1 MNLIKAAELLKG
13 APDSELAQYLQNP
26 TGEFPEYLVASEKLR
41 REDMRKKYAAAN
53 QGQPTKTSIIEEL
66 LQKDNQQ
73 MRQQQPQQMPQQV
86 PPEAMGLGAVPPPEG
101 MQLTPS
107 PMMEAAQQPQ
117 QFYDGGVVAL
127 AGGGPAYSANPA
139 DFAIDPS
146 IFQNEAIPEVHDLSY
161 YQNQAKEAYGPSGLE
176 SYQDALAKQRA
187 NLAANKKNYLSD
199 FLIQSGLGMA
209 TSKGNLLQAAAEG
222 ATQGFKLHQQ
232 SKLADEQ
239 ADRNLTDS
247 EFKFKQAERAERAGL
262 FGLSRQLYNDAY
274 SQRNVGM
281 DNRRAAEQ
289 LKLTGAAN
297 LNDARY
303 KAATLANEDRRL
315 GIQAAG
321 AGSEAA
327 FRQAQIENFK
337 ARQNLLQ
344 EQLKLRGQ
352 PKPMSGKDKLA
363 AVTSIQRYDPQYAAL
378 KASLEKAAKKDPAL
392 QYTIQGQLDEYIN
405 NQLNKYGDV
414 YTAADLMG
422 SD

>member
-13 APDSELAQYLQNP
+13 APDSELTQYLQNP
-26 TGEFPEYLVASEKLR
+26 TGEFPEYLVASERLR
-41 REDMRKKYAAAN
+41 REEMRQKFAAAN

-73 MRQQQPQQMPQQV
+73 MRQQQPQQPT
-86 PPEAMGLGAVPPPEG
+86 EAMGIGSVPMPEG
-101 MQLTPS
+101 MQLTPA
-107 PMMEAAQQPQ
+107 PITEAAQQQPQ

-127 AGGGPAYSANPA
+127 ARGGPAYTINEA
-139 DFAIDPS
+139 DYNIDPNL
-146 IFQNEAIPEVHDLSY
+146 IKDEAIPEVHEMSY
-161 YQNQAKEAYGPSGLE
+161 YQDLAKNAYGPSAVAG
-176 SYQDALAKQRA
+176 YQDTLAKQRA
-187 NLAANKKNYLSD
+187 NLEANKKNYLSD

-209 TSKGNLLQAAAEG
+209 SSKSVHPLQAAAEG
-222 ATQGFKLHQQ
+222 ATQGFKFYQQ
-232 SKLADEQ
+232 SKTADEQ
-239 ADRNLTDS
+239 ADRNLTDA
-247 EFKFKQAERAERAGL
+247 EYKFKQAERAERAGL
-262 FGLSRQLYNDAY
+262 FGLSRQMYNDAY
-274 SQRNVGM
+274 SQHNVGM
-281 DNRRAAEQ
+281 DNRRASEQ
-289 LKLTGAAN
+289 LKLTGKHY
-297 LNDARY
+297 LESARHNAY
-303 KAATLANEDRRL
+303 TAGLEGQRL
-315 GIQAAG
+315 DISRSQ

-327 FRQAQIENFK
+327 LRQAQIENYIEK
-337 ARQNLLQ
+337 RNLLRD
-344 EQLKLRGQ
+344 QLKLRGQ